1 MGETRFES
9 KLGSL
14 CKTPVTLL
22 LHTGVC
28 LFPSSG
34 SWWAW
39 LWNKWPHFPPSACGV
54 GEGIGTYVLSGFE
67 VQCLHLGVGLSS
79 ANSVSILSCGPI
91 LPPQP
96 ALHKYLRSSAW
107 LTRRHFLPSLKQ
119 SSWLP
124 EFTLCLT
131 DNKGTTDWAV
141 GVIGFRFELHL
152 LLYPLSQ

>member
-1 MGETRFES
+1 MYTRLPCSGPNPSDQEAHQAPHEPTLITSSLPKPPSTRSIRRILFQDWGRELLHLTHRNTES
-9 KLGSL
+9 QNKMGSL
-14 CKTPVTLL
+14 CKTLVTLL

-79 ANSVSILSCGPI
+79 ANSVSILSVAPSCP
-91 LPPQP
+91 
-96 ALHKYLRSSAW
+96 HSLRY
-107 LTRRHFLPSLKQ
+107 T
-119 SSWLP
+119 
-124 EFTLCLT
+124 
-131 DNKGTTDWAV
+131 N
-141 GVIGFRFELHL
+141 I
-152 LLYPLSQ
+152 